1 MKKISL
7 SILVACIV
15 VCYSVGYSQQYISK
29 ISDTHVSID
38 ELNIVLGEWTG
49 SLIYKNY
56 SDGSL
61 FTMPVNLTVSEGDK
75 ANELTLY
82 YACPYEPH
90 ANSSGILKLS
100 KKGHKLNGHKLIA
113 KNTLPDG

>member
-7 SILVACIV
+7 SVLVACIV
-15 VCYSVGYSQQYISK
+15 TCYSVSYSRQSVSK

-38 ELNIVLGEWTG
+38 ELSIVMGEWTG
-49 SLIYKNY
+49 SLTYKIY
-56 SDGSL
+56 SDGSP

-82 YACPYEPH
+82 YAYPYEPH
-90 ANSSGILKLS
+90 ANSSDILKLS
-100 KKGHKLNGHKLIA
+100 RKRSQTKWS
-113 KNTLPDG
+113 